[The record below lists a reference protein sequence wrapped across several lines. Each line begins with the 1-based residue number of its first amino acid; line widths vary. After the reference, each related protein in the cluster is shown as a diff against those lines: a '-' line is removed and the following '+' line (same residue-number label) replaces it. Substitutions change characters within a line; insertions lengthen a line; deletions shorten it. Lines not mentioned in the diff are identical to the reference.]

1 VTVPVDETGV
11 TMAAS
16 ATPVPYVTVVGDTE
30 SMIVEEELDEEAIT
44 TDIVLEVLV
53 A

>member
-1 VTVPVDETGV
+1 
-11 TMAAS
+11 
-16 ATPVPYVTVVGDTE
+16 VVGDTE
-30 SMIVEEELDEEAIT
+30 SMIVEVELDEEAIT